1 MTSQPHRQP
10 NAVLAAFSGPCL
22 PLAGLVLPM
31 VVYLPAY
38 YASELGLGLA
48 AVGAAFGAVRMID
61 MAFDPYIGGVMDR
74 TRSRFG
80 RFRLWL
86 VIGTPILMISS
97 FMLFMAKPG
106 VSIGYLWFWLL
117 VMYGGLS
124 IATLAQ
130 TAWAGVL
137 SPEYNQRSRIYG
149 WWQAANII
157 GIVLVLALPASLPLF
172 GMQGQGAAVA
182 AMGWFIVI
190 LMPITVAIA
199 VWKTPEPAILSPPDR
214 SGIKEYLALFRRRSV
229 VQLLLIDLLVGIG
242 PAVLGALFFF
252 YFERVKGFEKSAAS
266 VLLLLY
272 FLGGLVG
279 SPFWAWLA
287 IRIGKHRAL
296 AASGVLYAIMTLC
309 AIFIPAGSVPAAG
322 ALMFLIGVP
331 YAAGLFLLRAM
342 MADVSDEERLVGGI
356 DRMGLLF
363 ALLAGTVKVASAISV
378 AVTFAILDAAGFDAA
393 DPTVSN
399 GEGVLQV
406 IFTIVPAALSLIAS
420 WMLMRFPL
428 TAARHAEI
436 RRALDDRDAQS
447 APPPPIPT
455 PVSEDLHVRTP

>member
-1 MTSQPHRQP
+1 MSSQPHRQS

-22 PLAGLVLPM
+22 PLAGLVLPL

-48 AVGAAFGAVRMID
+48 AVGAAFGVVRMID

-74 TRSRFG
+74 TRSRLG
-80 RFRLWL
+80 RFKLWL
-86 VIGTPILMISS
+86 VIGVPILMISS

-106 VSIGYLWFWLL
+106 VGIGYLWFWLL

-137 SPEYNQRSRIYG
+137 SPDYHQRSRIYG

-172 GMQGQGAAVA
+172 GIEGQGAAVA

-190 LMPITVAIA
+190 LMPLTVALA
-199 VWKTPEPAILSPPDR
+199 VWKTPEPAIHSAPDR

-252 YFERVKGFEKSAAS
+252 YFERVKGFEKSDAS
-266 VLLLLY
+266 ILLLLY
-272 FLGGLVG
+272 FLGGLAG
-279 SPFWAWLA
+279 APLWAWLA
-287 IRIGKHRAL
+287 MKIGKHRAL
-296 AASGVLYAIMTLC
+296 AASGVLYALMTLS
-309 AIFIPAGSVPAAG
+309 ALAIPAANIPAA
-322 ALMFLIGVP
+322 AVLMFLIGVP

-342 MADVSDEERLVGGI
+342 MADVGDEVRLAEGI

-378 AVTFAILDAAGFDAA
+378 TVTFALLDAAGFDAA
-393 DPTVSN
+393 DPTVEA
-399 GEGVLQV
+399 GEGVLEF
-406 IFTIVPAALSLIAS
+406 IFTVIPAVLAVAAS

-428 TAARHAEI
+428 TAERHAEI
-436 RRALDDRDAQS
+436 RQALDLRDTEAT
-447 APPPPIPT
+447 PLPPIPT